1 MRPLLLFFT
10 SLFLILA
17 PVCDVRA
24 DGDDPITIPIEEGGS
39 NESGPTYRGPLPIAC
54 VLHLS
59 TSSIEGYFLLDLGA
73 VSVEIE
79 NQTTGEYSQTI
90 VNTQADPMIFP
101 ISGTVGF
108 WTITFTLSC
117 GTEYFGVFII

>member
-1 MRPLLLFFT
+1 M
-10 SLFLILA
+10 LA
-17 PVCDVRA
+17 PVYDVRA
-24 DGDDPITIPIEEGGS
+24 DGDDPVTIPIEEGGG
-39 NESGPTYRGPLPIAC
+39 NESGPTYRGPIPISC

-59 TSSIEGYFLLDLGA
+59 TSVIEGNFFLDLGA

-90 VNTQADPMIFP
+90 VNAQAGPMFFP

-108 WTITFTLSC
+108 WTVTFTLSC
-117 GTEYFGVFII
+117 GTEYLGMFII